1 MTAHF
6 IHGYMTSEWHMNA
19 YNGKALFVTLEKC
32 LFYSSLPYAER
43 MKMEDDSFLVIVLYG
58 NLLASKLYR
67 RESVK
72 HNCENQHGQASLW
85 VIVIS

>member
-1 MTAHF
+1 
-6 IHGYMTSEWHMNA
+6 MTSEWHMNV
-19 YNGKALFVTLEKC
+19 YNGQTLFITWEKC
-32 LFYSSLPYAER
+32 PFYSSLPYAER
-43 MKMEDDSFLVIVLYG
+43 MNMEDDSFLVIVLYG

>member
-1 MTAHF
+1 
-6 IHGYMTSEWHMNA
+6 MTSEWHMNV
-19 YNGKALFVTLEKC
+19 YNRQALFITWEKC
-32 LFYSSLPYAER
+32 PFYSSLPYAER
-43 MKMEDDSFLVIVLYG
+43 MKREDDSFLVIVLYG

-72 HNCENQHGQASLW
+72 HNCENQHGQESLW